1 MNASGKLA
9 GQYERNLKTF
19 GRADKSKYM
28 LMNTIGTTAHSLLL
42 KLGMG
47 KGLKSEKIKKPINF
61 IELWLKP
68 SIGKIG
74 LRSLIISTVAIPH
87 NRDHLIVFL
96 TRETI
101 ELNLFKN

>member
-19 GRADKSKYM
+19 GRADKSKYI

-47 KGLKSEKIKKPINF
+47 KGLKSEKIKTNKF
-61 IELWLKP
+61 Y
-68 SIGKIG
+68 
-74 LRSLIISTVAIPH
+74 
-87 NRDHLIVFL
+87 
-96 TRETI
+96 
-101 ELNLFKN
+101 

>member
-19 GRADKSKYM
+19 GRADKSKYI

-47 KGLKSEKIKKPINF
+47 KGLKSEKIKTNKCYWALVKTF
-61 IELWLKP
+61 HW
-68 SIGKIG
+68 KIG
-74 LRSLIISTVAIPH
+74 LRSLLISTVAIPH